1 MDPRIKHL
9 ASTLVN
15 FSVKA
20 KAGDRVLIE
29 GRGTATTTLVQAL
42 IRECIAVGALPF
54 AEITDPVITRE
65 IVRADNDELFAQ
77 KDFFALERMKQM
89 DCYIGIGSPDN
100 LNELADLPGEMMA
113 RYNKFSRPSLQQ
125 RVDHTRWVVLRYP
138 NPGMAQS
145 AKMSQEGFED
155 FFFDVCNLDYS
166 KMDQAMVALQELME
180 RTDEVRLV
188 GPGTDLTFSIKGIPV
203 IRCAGELNIPD
214 GEIYTAPV
222 RDSVNGTLRYN
233 TPSNYLGFTFDEIEL
248 TFKDGKIIDA
258 KANDTEKINQVFDT
272 DEGARYIGEFAIG
285 VNPYIEHP
293 MLDTLFDEK
302 IKGSFHFTPG
312 SSYENA
318 YNGNDSAVHWDL
330 VCIQRE
336 DYGGGEMYFDGVL
349 VRKDGVFVID
359 ELKGLNPEQLL

>member
-1 MDPRIKHL
+1 MDPRIKQL

-20 KAGDRVLIE
+20 KAGDSVLIE
-29 GRGTATTTLVQAL
+29 GRGTSTIPLVQAL
-42 IRECIAVGALPF
+42 IRECIKVGALPF
-54 AEITDPVITRE
+54 VEITDPILTRE
-65 IVRADNDELFAQ
+65 IIRADNDELFVK
-77 KDFFALERMKQM
+77 KDYFALKRMKQM

-100 LNELADLPGEMMA
+100 LNELSDLPGELMA
-113 RYNKFSRPSLQQ
+113 RYNKLSRPSLSQ

-145 AKMSQEGFED
+145 ANMSQEGFED

-166 KMDQAMVALQELME
+166 KMDEAMKALQGLME
-180 RTDEVRLV
+180 QTDKVRIV
-188 GPGTDLTFSIKGIPV
+188 GPGTDLSFSIKDIPV

-222 RDSVNGTLRYN
+222 RDSVNGRLRYN
-233 TPSNYLGFTFDEIEL
+233 TKSNYLGFTFDEIEL
-248 TFKDGKIIDA
+248 TFKDGKIIEA
-258 KANDTEKINQVFDT
+258 KANDSEKINHVFDT

-285 VNPYIEHP
+285 VNPYIEQP

-318 YNGNDSAVHWDL
+318 YNGNESAVHWDL

-336 DYGGGEMYFDGVL
+336 DYGGGEMYFDDVL
-349 VRKDGVFVID
+349 VRKDGLFVLS
-359 ELKGLNPEQLL
+359 ELEGLNPEQLK